1 MSRVVTLRERRLQ
14 PDAPPRHILFSEYHP
29 RRREAHVIQRELMLR
44 GGAQLRVAVDS
55 RYPAL
60 LRVTCRL
67 GGEGARAPHCLD
79 LLFRYAPADSPFAE
93 LEAICARGLFADDST
108 VAGLR
113 VGRRYAPGTIERLVA
128 AGYAHLRGEAARI
141 DRARGF
147 AYGFTQNRLAHDWR
161 HPEVSRVWRPDPCL
175 PGGRPDSINPNEKR

>member
-1 MSRVVTLRERRLQ
+1 MSRVATLRERRLQ

-67 GGEGARAPHCLD
+67 GGEGARAPHYLD

-93 LEAICARGLFADDST
+93 LEAICARGLLADDPT

-113 VGRRYAPGTIERLVA
+113 AGRRYAPDTIERLVA
-128 AGYAHLRGEAARI
+128 DGYAHLRGEAARI

-161 HPEVSRVWRPDPCL
+161 HPEVSRVWRPDPCF
-175 PGGRPDSINPNEKR
+175 PAGRPGDGPNEKR

>member
-1 MSRVVTLRERRLQ
+1 MSRVVTLRERRLP
-14 PDAPPRHILFSEYHP
+14 PDTPPRHILFSEYHP

-44 GGAQLRVAVDS
+44 GGA
-55 RYPAL
+55 
-60 LRVTCRL
+60 
-67 GGEGARAPHCLD
+67 HCFD

-93 LEAICARGLFADDST
+93 LEAICARGLLADDPT

-128 AGYAHLRGEAARI
+128 TGYALLRGEAARI

-175 PGGRPDSINPNEKR
+175 PGGRPDGINPNEKR

>member
-1 MSRVVTLRERRLQ
+1 M
-14 PDAPPRHILFSEYHP
+14 PP
-29 RRREAHVIQRELMLR
+29 RRRGRART
-44 GGAQLRVAVDS
+44 
-55 RYPAL
+55 PL
-60 LRVTCRL
+60 LRPSL
-67 GGEGARAPHCLD
+67 PL
-79 LLFRYAPADSPFAE
+79 P
-93 LEAICARGLFADDST
+93 T

-113 VGRRYAPGTIERLVA
+113 VGRRYAPDTIERLVA

-175 PGGRPDSINPNEKR
+175 PGGRPDGANPNEKR